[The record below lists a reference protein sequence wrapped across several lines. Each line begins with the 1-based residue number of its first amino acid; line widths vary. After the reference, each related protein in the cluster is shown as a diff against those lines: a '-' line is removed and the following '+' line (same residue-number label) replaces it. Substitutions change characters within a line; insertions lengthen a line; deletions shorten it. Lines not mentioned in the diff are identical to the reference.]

1 MRIVSGSLKGRRF
14 TPPTQLKARP
24 TTDFAKEGLFN
35 LLTNRMDLEDIA
47 VLELFAGSG
56 SIGLEFISRGATQVT
71 GVEIS
76 AQHIGYIRKIA
87 AELGVKNYYL
97 QKADVFKY
105 LEHASGTYQIVFA
118 DPPYQLKEL
127 PTLPQIVI
135 EKGLLA
141 PDGIFIL
148 EHGREHSFEN
158 HPHFIEER
166 KYGNV
171 HFSFFAAT
179 AATED
184 K

>member
-1 MRIVSGSLKGRRF
+1 MRIVSGTLKGRRF

-35 LLTNRMDLEDIA
+35 LLTNRME
-47 VLELFAGSG
+47 
-56 SIGLEFISRGATQVT
+56 LEFISRGATSVT

-76 AQHIGYIRKIA
+76 AQHIGYIRKIS

-105 LEHASGTYQIVFA
+105 LEKASGCYQLIFA

-127 PTLPQIVI
+127 PTLPQIII

-141 PDGIFIL
+141 TDGIFIL
-148 EHGREHSFEN
+148 EHGREHSFEH
-158 HPHFIEER
+158 HPHFLEER

-171 HFSFFAAT
+171 HFSFFSAT
-179 AATED
+179 AVAEN

>member
-1 MRIVSGSLKGRRF
+1 MRIVSGTLKGRRF

-35 LLTNRMDLEDIA
+35 LLTNRMELEGIT
-47 VLELFAGSG
+47 VLELFSGSG
-56 SIGLEFISRGATQVT
+56 SIGLEFISRGATSVT

-76 AQHIGYIRKIA
+76 AQHIGYIRKIS

-105 LEHASGTYQIVFA
+105 LEKASGCYQLIFA

-127 PTLPQIVI
+127 PTLPQIII

-141 PDGIFIL
+141 TDGIFIL
-148 EHGREHSFEN
+148 EHGREHNFEH
-158 HPHFIEER
+158 HPHFLEER

-171 HFSFFAAT
+171 HFSFFSAT
-179 AATED
+179 AVAEN

>member
-35 LLTNRMDLEDIA
+35 LLSNRMELEDIH
-47 VLELFAGSG
+47 VLELFSGSG
-56 SIGLEFISRGATQVT
+56 SIGLEFISRGATSVT

-76 AQHIGYIRKIA
+76 AQHIGYIRKIM

-105 LEHASGTYQIVFA
+105 LERASGTYQLIFA

-127 PTLPQIVI
+127 PTLPQIII

-141 PDGIFIL
+141 PNGIFIL
-148 EHGREHSFEN
+148 EHGREHQFEN

-171 HFSFFAAT
+171 HFTFFAAT
-179 AATED
+179 PVAEE

>member
-1 MRIVSGSLKGRRF
+1 MRIVSGTLKGRRF

-35 LLTNRMDLEDIA
+35 LLSNRMELEDIT

-56 SIGLEFISRGATQVT
+56 SIGLEFISRGAAHVT

-76 AQHIGYIRKIA
+76 AQHIGYIKKIA
-87 AELGVKNYYL
+87 AELGVSNYYL

-105 LEHASGTYQIVFA
+105 LERASGSYQVIFA

-127 PTLPQIVI
+127 PTLPQLII
-135 EKGLLA
+135 EKGLLTS
-141 PDGIFIL
+141 DGIFIL
-148 EHGREHSFEN
+148 EHGKEHNFED
-158 HPHFIEER
+158 HPHFLEER

-171 HFSFFAAT
+171 HFSFFT
-179 AATED
+179 AIAN
-184 K
+184 KNK

>member
-1 MRIVSGSLKGRRF
+1 MRIVSGFLKGRRF

-35 LLTNRMDLEDIA
+35 LLSNRMELEDIH
-47 VLELFAGSG
+47 VLELFSGSG
-56 SIGLEFISRGATQVT
+56 SIGLEFISRGATSVT

-76 AQHIGYIRKIA
+76 AQHIGYIRKIM

-105 LEHASGTYQIVFA
+105 LERASGSYQLIFA

-127 PTLPQIVI
+127 PTLPQIII

-141 PDGIFIL
+141 PNGIFIL
-148 EHGREHSFEN
+148 EHGREHQFEN

-171 HFSFFAAT
+171 HFTFFTAT
-179 AATED
+179 PVAEE

>member
-1 MRIVSGSLKGRRF
+1 MRIVSGFFKGRRF

-35 LLTNRMDLEDIA
+35 LLSNRMELEDIH
-47 VLELFAGSG
+47 VLELFSGSG
-56 SIGLEFISRGATQVT
+56 SIGLEFISRGATSVT

-76 AQHIGYIRKIA
+76 AQHIGYIRKIM

-105 LEHASGTYQIVFA
+105 LERASGSYQLIFA

-127 PTLPQIVI
+127 PTLPQIII

-141 PDGIFIL
+141 PNGIFIL
-148 EHGREHSFEN
+148 EHGREHQFEN

-171 HFSFFAAT
+171 HFTFFAAT
-179 AATED
+179 PVAEE

>member
-1 MRIVSGSLKGRRF
+1 MRIVSGTLKGRRF

-35 LLTNRMDLEDIA
+35 LLANRMDLEQIH
-47 VLELFAGSG
+47 VLELFSGSG
-56 SIGLEFISRGATQVT
+56 SIGLEFISRGASRVT

-76 AQHIGYIRKIA
+76 ALHASYIKKISQ
-87 AELGVKNYYL
+87 ELGVNNYYI
-97 QKADVFKY
+97 QRADVFKY
-105 LEHASGTYQIVFA
+105 LEKASGTYHVVFA

-127 PTLPQIVI
+127 PTLPQIII

-141 PDGIFIL
+141 PNGIFIL
-148 EHGREHSFEN
+148 EHGREHQFEN

-171 HFSFFAAT
+171 HFTFFAAT
-179 AATED
+179 PVAEE

>member
-1 MRIVSGSLKGRRF
+1 MRIISGFLKGRRF

-35 LLTNRMDLEDIA
+35 LLSNRMELENIQ

-56 SIGLEFISRGATQVT
+56 SMGLEFVSRGASTVT

-76 AQHIGYIRKIA
+76 AQHIGYIKKICK
-87 AELGVKNYYL
+87 ELGVDNYFL
-97 QKADVFKY
+97 QRADVFKF
-105 LEHASGTYQIVFA
+105 LEHAQGAYQVIFA

-127 PTLPQIVI
+127 PTIPNLIF
-135 EKGLLA
+135 EKQLL
-141 PDGIFIL
+141 DEQGWLIL
-148 EHGREHSFEN
+148 EHGREHHFQD
-158 HPHFIEER
+158 HPHFVEER

-171 HFSFFAAT
+171 HFSFFSAQV
-179 AATED
+179 ATEG